1 MSRGTQPSRP
11 PAGGRRRYVDRWIDI
26 TSRRQVGVPDSW
38 PEELPL
44 PPAGT
49 SEQTWSTTIAAGCR
63 AEHDRSAAEHAI
75 AAAARHLGLLVGER
89 PHVLEDPE
97 VLPDGRRRYRVRI
110 LVTRPDD
117 WTPPG
122 RPSQLP
128 LWDTGQTGAQVRDGA
143 A

>member
-1 MSRGTQPSRP
+1 MTHRPEPSLT
-11 PAGGRRRYVDRWIDI
+11 PAGGRRRYVDRWIEV
-26 TSRRQVGVPDSW
+26 TSRHQVGVPDSW

-63 AEHDRSAAEHAI
+63 AEDDRTAAEHAI

-89 PHVLEDPE
+89 PHVLGDRE
-97 VLPDGRRRYRVRI
+97 VLADGRRRYRVRV

-122 RPSQLP
+122 CLQLP
-128 LWDTGQTGAQVRDGA
+128 LWDTGRTGAQVRDGA